1 MEKRY
6 SLLIMGCISIAIIS
20 ISIIVSFYMPYNGE
34 ETSVTIESAKQLKIS
49 ASEIGVEEI
58 KASYISEPA
67 DIFKRVGERTNQS
80 FVFEMGSKLEECG
93 AIDVNRLQLY
103 VKPRE
108 PMLLAGY
115 VADFY
120 VFNNT
125 TGAKEFFDYMK
136 EEMNGS
142 SVSVSGLG
150 DEAAYSEQM
159 SGWLVRT
166 SNSVLLVGFVG
177 VGGEFDGKDASR
189 IIAEKIVEKVSHK

>member
-1 MEKRY
+1 MVRY
-6 SLLIMGCISIAIIS
+6 ILLVLVIGGVIAVFLGILTMS
-20 ISIIVSFYMPYNGE
+20 SNEGGSA
-34 ETSVTIESAKQLKIS
+34 TIDSAKQLRIN
-49 ASEIGVEEI
+49 ASEIGMGVEEI
-58 KASYISEPA
+58 KSSYISDPA
-67 DIFKRVGERTNQS
+67 DFYKRGGNNRTNQS
-80 FVFEMGSKLEECG
+80 FIFEMGSKLEECG

-125 TGAKEFFDYMK
+125 TGAKEFFDYLK

-150 DEAAYSEQM
+150 DEAVYSEQT

-166 SNSVLLVGFVG
+166 SNAVLLVGFVG
-177 VGGEFDGKDASR
+177 VGGEFDGKNASR
-189 IIAEKIVEKVSHK
+189 IIAGKIVEKVSHK